1 MKAVVV
7 LGYTAVLCFATL
19 VRAWEPFP
27 LPWKNTAKMPQPSVP
42 AISKELASPINQG
55 VDISDT
61 VWEGVPF
68 FSKYADDLVEMAV
81 KTNKDV
87 AARVKL
93 VRALLRDI
101 QHEVHVFRES
111 FRVPAA
117 TNGGSSLDARSEGG
131 LGLVSGDIDG
141 AFANVLKRV
150 QEEFPALDK
159 AAHHDDRQRLIA
171 HILAEAEIELVEIL
185 CTKYGLADEG
195 VLRGFWRT
203 VSPVI
208 GTIVVAIGDLAEQ
221 HPWLAKF
228 VVMGLMSVLVSE
240 SWFTRPLLH
249 LIGLGPEQA
258 WVQRVLFGAN
268 FRAKPIFAKL

>member
-1 MKAVVV
+1 MHN
-7 LGYTAVLCFATL
+7 
-19 VRAWEPFP
+19 PNP
-27 LPWKNTAKMPQPSVP
+27 LFLRQSVPISPVGRTNHSQKVVP

-81 KTNKDV
+81 KTNKDI

-101 QHEVHVFRES
+101 QHEVHAFRES

-117 TNGGSSLDARSEGG
+117 TDGGSSVDARSEGG
-131 LGLVSGDIDG
+131 LGLVSGDIDR

-150 QEEFPALDK
+150 QEAFPGLDK
-159 AAHHDDRQRLIA
+159 AAHHDDRQHLIA

-249 LIGLGPEQA
+249 LIGLGPEQ
-258 WVQRVLFGAN
+258 GEYTCN
-268 FRAKPIFAKL
+268 P